1 MCSGVD
7 LPINPSGAYCSG
19 NYYYEIYVLTEGLV
33 QAGWCGSDHGCDE
46 SQENGVGDSETSWS
60 FGRNDERVT

>member
-1 MCSGVD
+1 M
-7 LPINPSGAYCSG
+7 
-19 NYYYEIYVLTEGLV
+19 LTEGLV

-60 FGRNDERVT
+60 FGRSDERVTWNRYSAREEVAWR